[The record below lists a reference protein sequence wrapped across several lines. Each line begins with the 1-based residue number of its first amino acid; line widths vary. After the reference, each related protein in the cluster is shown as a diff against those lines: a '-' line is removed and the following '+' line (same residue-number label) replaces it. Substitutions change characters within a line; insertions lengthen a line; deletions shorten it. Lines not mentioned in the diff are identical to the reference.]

1 MAEITIKIGLG
12 KDEQSDSM
20 MADRGGNASNPSA
33 CVILVPEDFEEPIF
47 DKIKCIY
54 VSNDENSVK
63 TAEKYSKE
71 LNSPVEYKTKNL
83 LYWDIGDLRN
93 ESSDTLKS
101 RLPFYIDW
109 APETKVDN
117 KESFNEFKKRFLSE
131 LEGIMEEAK
140 KENASILVV
149 SHNVCCKLAYAWL
162 EETEE
167 HPESGKNDEFYTVD
181 SADFIG
187 TGFKDPFPI
196 RIEWDG
202 SEWECEE
209 FSEDSDGSEEE
220 ENGKDD

>member
-1 MAEITIKIGLG
+1 MAEITITIGLG
-12 KDEQSDSM
+12 RDDQSDSTS
-20 MADRGGNASNPSA
+20 ADLGGNASNPSA
-33 CVILVPEDFEEPIF
+33 CVILVPEDFQEPILY
-47 DKIKCIY
+47 KIKCIY
-54 VSNDENSVK
+54 TSSDENSVK

-71 LNSPVEYKTKNL
+71 LNSPVEYQTKKL

-93 ESSDTLKS
+93 EADSTLVS
-101 RLPFYIDW
+101 RLPFYVDW
-109 APETKVDN
+109 SPQERVDG
-117 KESFNEFKKRFLSE
+117 KESFNDFKKRFLGE
-131 LEGIMEEAK
+131 LEAIMEEAK

-181 SADFIG
+181 SSEFIG

-196 RIEWDG
+196 RIEWNG

-209 FSEDSDGSEEE
+209 FGEDRSEEE